1 MGMGLSPTT
10 NFFIW
15 ANNYDYLLSSSD
27 CTVAFS
33 KEEIQLLA
41 NFIRDNS

>member
-1 MGMGLSPTT
+1 MNRNIRENAVST
-10 NFFIW
+10 ICR
-15 ANNYDYLLSSSD
+15 YSD

-41 NFIRDNS
+41 KFIQENS

>member
-1 MGMGLSPTT
+1 MCL
-10 NFFIW
+10 
-15 ANNYDYLLSSSD
+15 YSD

-41 NFIRDNS
+41 YFIRENS

>member
-1 MGMGLSPTT
+1 MDGAGNINIRKNAVSTICL
-10 NFFIW
+10 
-15 ANNYDYLLSSSD
+15 YSD

-41 NFIRDNS
+41 YFIRENS